1 MMNKKHIFAVAGA
14 TIIAAAVVTFIALRR
29 PSVDAYASVIPA
41 DAKAIVR
48 IDPQQLVSEA
58 DLSAPDMMKLLKR
71 ILISDEAESTGLD
84 LARPFFTF
92 VGGGGDLGIVARV
105 DDVALLE
112 QRLNEQKDEGY
123 ATEVTRQ
130 RDISWTLIAGQW
142 LMAFDDEKALFM
154 GPVGGKDD
162 YLRSMMTQLMRQ
174 KRDASG
180 MASELYLDLN
190 SRHAPVVASVAGD
203 MLPKDLQ
210 STINTYL
217 NVSRLADIRLGA
229 ELHTQGNEMT
239 LDLELESDDE
249 EFDKTLK
256 ELEDLMDP
264 IRGDLIQHASASPL
278 LWVCVGIDGGDLLE
292 VLRRS
297 QDARFVLI
305 LLNAVADVDAII
317 NDIDGDV
324 VFEVLDANLT
334 KPRCLLTAQLDD
346 DFESFKDAPYWL
358 KSATK
363 AAGYDLRQTSPTDF
377 VFDNDGFEV
386 CFGTKDNVLYVS
398 SSDKLMP
405 QSDAKAPASYIAS
418 QKKMIRGQRFYAMLD
433 LTTINYDDMDM
444 GFLLKPYVGDLQ
456 RVELLMPEVN
466 KLQLRLL
473 APEGTNIARSILF
486 SAQD

>member
-154 GPVGGKDD
+154 GPVGGNDD

-210 STINTYL
+210 SVPDTML
-217 NVSRLADIRLGA
+217 LP
-229 ELHTQGNEMT
+229 
-239 LDLELESDDE
+239 
-249 EFDKTLK
+249 K
-256 ELEDLMDP
+256 
-264 IRGDLIQHASASPL
+264 L
-278 LWVCVGIDGGDLLE
+278 LWI
-292 VLRRS
+292 
-297 QDARFVLI
+297 F
-305 LLNAVADVDAII
+305 
-317 NDIDGDV
+317 
-324 VFEVLDANLT
+324 
-334 KPRCLLTAQLDD
+334 
-346 DFESFKDAPYWL
+346 
-358 KSATK
+358 
-363 AAGYDLRQTSPTDF
+363 
-377 VFDNDGFEV
+377 
-386 CFGTKDNVLYVS
+386 
-398 SSDKLMP
+398 
-405 QSDAKAPASYIAS
+405 
-418 QKKMIRGQRFYAMLD
+418 
-433 LTTINYDDMDM
+433 
-444 GFLLKPYVGDLQ
+444 
-456 RVELLMPEVN
+456 
-466 KLQLRLL
+466 
-473 APEGTNIARSILF
+473 
-486 SAQD
+486 